1 MWTASA
7 LRMMRMSSEGVV
19 RSRMECLDK
28 LLETVSYVEGDVR
41 DIEDTARS
49 ILKHVCRDYSAE
61 YDERN
66 DTYDMGIYS
75 VRCDNIH
82 GVMYTVIRYAY
93 EVDSISCDAGEPVCE
108 LISML
113 AGAVTGYYDSDYLES
128 VNGVKYKIKEFLK
141 PVCKAKIGLDN
152 DASEEPDTV
161 TLYVRCRGKEYEV
174 TLTSVTYDEVYDA
187 EMVIGEE
194 N

>member
-1 MWTASA
+1 MWTA
-7 LRMMRMSSEGVV
+7 LRVMVVRMSSNDGV
-19 RSRMECLDK
+19 RSRMDLIKE
-28 LLETVSYVEGDVR
+28 LLRAVAGVEGDINDV
-41 DIEDTARS
+41 ENTAKHV
-49 ILKHVCRDYSAE
+49 LKHVCKDYSVE

-82 GVMYTVIRYAY
+82 GVMHTVIRYAY

-187 EMVIGEE
+187 EMLIGEE

>member
-1 MWTASA
+1 MD
-7 LRMMRMSSEGVV
+7 LIKELLMSVA
-19 RSRMECLDK
+19 
-28 LLETVSYVEGDVR
+28 YVEGDINDV
-41 DIEDTARS
+41 ENTAKHV
-49 ILKHVCRDYSAE
+49 LKHVCKDYSVE
-61 YDERN
+61 YNESN

-75 VRCDNIH
+75 VSCDNIH

-113 AGAVTGYYDSDYLES
+113 AGAVTGYYDSNYLDS
-128 VNGVKYKIKEFLK
+128 IDGVKYMIKMFLK

-152 DASEEPDTV
+152 DASGEPDTV
-161 TLYVRCRGKEYEV
+161 SLYVRCRGKEYEV
-174 TLTSVTYDEVYDA
+174 TLTSVTYDEVYDI

>member
-1 MWTASA
+1 MWTA
-7 LRMMRMSSEGVV
+7 LRVMVVRMSSNDGV
-19 RSRMECLDK
+19 RSRMDLIKE
-28 LLETVSYVEGDVR
+28 LLRAVAGVEGDINDV
-41 DIEDTARS
+41 ENTAKHV
-49 ILKHVCRDYSAE
+49 LKHVCKDYSVE

-187 EMVIGEE
+187 EMLIGEE

>member
-1 MWTASA
+1 M
-7 LRMMRMSSEGVV
+7 RVVRMSSEDGM
-19 RSRMECLDK
+19 SNRMDLIEE
-28 LLETVSYVEGDVR
+28 LLRAVDGVEGDINDV
-41 DIEDTARS
+41 ENTA
-49 ILKHVCRDYSAE
+49 KHVLKYVCKDYSVE

-66 DTYDMGIYS
+66 DTFDVGIYS
-75 VRCDNIH
+75 VSCDNIH
-82 GVMYTVIRYAY
+82 GIMYTVIRYAY

-113 AGAVTGYYDSDYLES
+113 AGVVTEYYDSDYLET

-152 DASEEPDTV
+152 DASGEPDTV
-161 TLYVRCRGKEYEV
+161 SLYVRCRGKEYEL
-174 TLTSVTYDEVYDA
+174 TLTSVTYDEVHDA

>member
-1 MWTASA
+1 MVV
-7 LRMMRMSSEGVV
+7 RMSSEDGV
-19 RSRMECLDK
+19 RSRMDLIRE
-28 LLETVSYVEGDVR
+28 LLSAVAGVEGDTNDV
-41 DIEDTARS
+41 ENTS
-49 ILKHVCRDYSAE
+49 KHVLKHVCRDYSVE
-61 YDERN
+61 YDESN

-75 VRCDNIH
+75 VHCDNMY
-82 GVMYTVIRYAY
+82 GVMYTLIRYTY

-128 VNGVKYKIKEFLK
+128 INGVKYMIKEFLK

-152 DASEEPDTV
+152 DVSGEPDTV
-161 TLYVRCRGKEYEV
+161 TLYIRCRGKEYEV
-174 TLTSVTYDEVYDA
+174 TLSSVTYDEVYDV
-187 EMVIGEE
+187 EMVISEE